1 VSLQREDL
9 NALVGTPSLL
19 RIELAASLMARR
31 TAVPAILIALLLLAT
46 AVWSCRNG
54 ESSIDQTPTAT
65 VARRALKVMVSTN
78 GVIEPVDRSEIF
90 APIDAIVAH
99 LPIHEGDEVAKGQLL
114 ARLDSNQ
121 LKTALVEARAA
132 LLQAR
137 RQAQPVLAGSS
148 PEELAPIEASLAGGH
163 LQLQQAREEL
173 RREEALLKESAT
185 TRVAVENLR
194 ERVKVLEAQL
204 KGLKEKKE
212 GLLNRYTAKER
223 EWELKRIAEMEQQ
236 VQLIEQQLA
245 AASLFAPHKGVVYF
259 LPVKPGL
266 FVAKGQV
273 LTQIFVRGQVRLRA
287 YVDEPDLGRIE
298 RGQETLIEW
307 DGLPGKAWRGTVERP
322 AETVVTLGNRSVGYA
337 ICSIEGTPKELI
349 PNSKVSVQIV
359 TAQKADALVVP
370 RAAVFNHGG
379 RPTVIQLEG
388 NRKVYNPVTLG
399 LATPQEIEILEGLK
413 EGNRVMINPGEA
425 ATR

>member
-1 VSLQREDL
+1 MGRKTVVL
-9 NALVGTPSLL
+9 
-19 RIELAASLMARR
+19 
-31 TAVPAILIALLLLAT
+31 AILTALLLPAT
-46 AVWSCRNG
+46 SVWSCRNG
-54 ESSIDQTPTAT
+54 QGSIDQTPTAT

-90 APIDAIVAH
+90 APIDAMVVQV
-99 LPIHEGDEVAKGQLL
+99 PIHEGDEVAKGQLI
-114 ARLDSNQ
+114 ARLESNP
-121 LKTALVEARAA
+121 LKTVLVEARAA

-137 RQAQPVLAGSS
+137 RQAQPVLAGPS
-148 PEELAPIEASLAGGH
+148 PEELAAIDASIAEGQ
-163 LQLQQAREEL
+163 LQLQQMREDL

-194 ERVKVLEAQL
+194 ERVKVLEVQL
-204 KGLKEKKE
+204 GGLKEKKE
-212 GLLNRYTAKER
+212 GVLNRYTKEER

-236 VQLIEQQLA
+236 VKLIEQQLA
-245 AASLFAPHKGVVYF
+245 AASIFAPHKGVVYS

-273 LTQIFVRGQVRLRA
+273 LTQIFVPGQVRLRA

-298 RGQETLIEW
+298 RGQETFIEW
-307 DGLPGKAWRGTVERP
+307 DGLPDKRWMGKVERP
-322 AETVVTLGNRSVGYA
+322 AETVVALGNRSVGYV
-337 ICSIEGTPKELI
+337 ICSVEGTPKELI

-359 TAQKADALVVP
+359 TVQKADALVVP

-399 LATPQEIEILEGLK
+399 LATPEEIEILEGLK